1 MQHSIK
7 ACGYGGC
14 LWWLPLVPCCPP
26 TPTTLTRH
34 MDAYMT
40 TVVHSALT
48 GTRAQDAA
56 RTVQTPDAADVSG
69 LDQRK
74 HAAPWPV
81 LLRVCT
87 SRMFKVEF
95 ARNWEA
101 CAIRW
106 CLALFIG
113 LVTGVLFLQ
122 LPTTFP
128 VRCPLHPAPSPHP
141 PCAALAHGLAGA
153 SHRIAPTTM
162 MRSPPCCLLPP
173 CM

>member
-1 MQHSIK
+1 
-7 ACGYGGC
+7 
-14 LWWLPLVPCCPP
+14 
-26 TPTTLTRH
+26 
-34 MDAYMT
+34 MT

-128 VRCPLHPAPSPHP
+128 VCCPLHPAPSTHP
-141 PCAALAHGLAGA
+141 PCAALANGLAGA
-153 SHRIAPTTM
+153 SHRTDDDDAL
-162 MRSPPCCLLPP
+162 SSLLPP
-173 CM
+173 TPLHVVALILLPVTKPWQSPSYIPSNVTTPLCFTHPCCT